1 MLLDQEDNP
10 YVQSESKTI
19 LRKVMPA
26 RWLLRWLAMF
36 GLLAFVGLAF
46 SIATYVSNLSGERPL
61 TVFSALVLQLMHF
74 LIWAAM
80 CPAFIWLD
88 QRVRAVERRWWQ
100 IIVFHVLAGI
110 VFSVIQIAIFGWL
123 FWTLL
128 DLTVFNYSSLRELYW
143 SVAPARI
150 VLGIVIYKIIVTTN
164 YALDYYDKYNAEKH
178 RTALLEAYLAQ
189 SQLQALKMQLQPHF
203 LFNTLNSIS
212 SLVLDE
218 PKAAVQMIAR
228 LGDFL
233 RLTIENNGTQEVS
246 LEREL
251 EFLKCY
257 LEIQQVR
264 FRDRLKVKIEIEP
277 QALDARVPNLILQ
290 PIVENA
296 IKHGIALQA
305 AAGQIQI
312 KAGFEDDK
320 LKVQVSNDGPC
331 RNGNGHQKKNRI
343 HSTALATG
351 QGVGIANTRERLRQL
366 YQDQFQ
372 LELTTFDE
380 GGAVCVMEIPV
391 VAAVDNMAGVKNG

>member
-1 MLLDQEDNP
+1 MMLLNQADNP
-10 YVQSESKTI
+10 DMQSASKPKSVA
-19 LRKVMPA
+19 RMPL
-26 RWLLRWLAMF
+26 RWLVRWLAMF
-36 GLLAFVGLAF
+36 ALLAFVGLSF
-46 SIATYVSNLSGERPL
+46 SIAVYVSNLSAERPL
-61 TVFSALVLQLMHF
+61 TFFSALVSQLMHF
-74 LIWAAM
+74 LVWAAM

-100 IIVFHVLAGI
+100 IIVFHILAG
-110 VFSVIQIAIFGWL
+110 VLFSEIQIAIFGFL
-123 FWTLL
+123 FWLLL
-128 DLTVFNYSSLRELYW
+128 DWTVFTYPSLMALYIA
-143 SVAPARI
+143 VAPARI

-178 RTALLEAYLAQ
+178 RSALLEAHLAQ
-189 SQLQALKMQLQPHF
+189 SQLQALRMQLQPHF

-212 SLVLDE
+212 SLALEE

-277 QALDARVPNLILQ
+277 DALDVQVPNLILQ
-290 PIVENA
+290 PLVENA
-296 IKHGIALQA
+296 IKHGIARRT

-312 KAGFEDDK
+312 KAELDGEK
-320 LKVQVSNDGPC
+320 LKVKISNDGP
-331 RNGNGHQKKNRI
+331 RQSVNGYQKHNGIDSIEPAH
-343 HSTALATG
+343 G

-366 YQDQFQ
+366 YHHQFQ
-372 LELTTFDE
+372 LELITFEE
-380 GGAVCVMEIPV
+380 GGAVCKLEIPLIMG
-391 VAAVDNMAGVKNG
+391 ASDG